1 MLKTTYP
8 SPEELM
14 ESCWEHEAVFSSLL
28 FKLGMTVVD
37 VWGVYNQIINQI
49 YDIGNDNSLKTA

>member
-1 MLKTTYP
+1 
-8 SPEELM
+8 M

-37 VWGVYNQIINQI
+37 VWGVYNEIINQI